1 MTTPQQ
7 NRQARAAMKARLR
20 TESELEQLIIDHFSE
35 VRQLIPTGVDRLS
48 IENRLLEVVGA
59 NAILRALLGPRHH
72 LARLAP
78 ALRLLALI
86 LPGVVALW
94 FVLGPLG
101 AADPPSLRL
110 NFDHPPPRI
119 GSLPAEPNVV
129 GLPQWAP
136 NPIPT
141 KNSKLNRVV
150 TVVVMRFSGEHGA
163 KFSDQLFSTLLEQ
176 VQKSYKNVQIRNEI
190 STVDSFDGTQ
200 SQIRAMGRKRGAD
213 LVVWGTV
220 NCTTKQ
226 ACIRAR
232 ITVVSKD
239 LGWPVGWIRLE
250 PESRVAIDELGESAL
265 DMDKRVLGLASR
277 AIGLALYTAKNYA
290 EAAWHLQKACEGN
303 EEDAMQA
310 RVPLMD
316 CCMHL
321 GMWKEAEAIA
331 EELLV
336 VGKRK
341 DDRDMQVQGRLWLA
355 KIPGASEQLASALPQ
370 LQAAAS
376 RATDP

>member
-1 MTTPQQ
+1 
-7 NRQARAAMKARLR
+7 
-20 TESELEQLIIDHFSE
+20 
-35 VRQLIPTGVDRLS
+35 
-48 IENRLLEVVGA
+48 
-59 NAILRALLGPRHH
+59 
-72 LARLAP
+72 
-78 ALRLLALI
+78 
-86 LPGVVALW
+86 
-94 FVLGPLG
+94 
-101 AADPPSLRL
+101 
-110 NFDHPPPRI
+110 
-119 GSLPAEPNVV
+119 
-129 GLPQWAP
+129 
-136 NPIPT
+136 
-141 KNSKLNRVV
+141 
-150 TVVVMRFSGEHGA
+150 MRFSGEHGA

>member
-1 MTTPQQ
+1 MTTPLQ

-35 VRQLIPTGVDRLS
+35 VRRLIPTGVDRLS

-141 KNSKLNRVV
+141 KNSKPNRVV

-200 SQIRAMGRKRGAD
+200 SQIRAMGRKLGAD

-226 ACIRAR
+226 ACIRTR

-239 LGWPVGWIRLE
+239 LGWPVGWMRSE

-265 DMDKRVLGLASR
+265 DMDERVLGLASR
-277 AIGLALYTAKNYA
+277 VIGLSLYSEENYA

-303 EEDAMQA
+303 KEDAMQA
-310 RVPLMD
+310 RVPLID

-336 VGKRK
+336 VGKRM

-355 KIPGASEQLASALPQ
+355 KIHGASEQLASALPQ

-376 RATDP
+376 RATDQ

>member
-86 LPGVVALW
+86 LPGVVAMW
-94 FVLGPLG
+94 FVIGPPG
-101 AADPPSLRL
+101 AADLPNLQR
-110 NFDHPPPRI
+110 NFDYPPLRI
-119 GSLPAEPNVV
+119 GRLPAKANVV
-129 GLPQWAP
+129 GLPEWEP
-136 NPIPT
+136 GPIPT
-141 KNSKLNRVV
+141 KNSNPNRVV

-176 VQKSYKNVQIRNEI
+176 VQKGYKNVEIRNVTSPI
-190 STVDSFDGTQ
+190 DSLDGTQ
-200 SQIRAMGRKRGAD
+200 SQIRAMGRKLRAD

-239 LGWPVGWIRLE
+239 LGWPVGWMRPE
-250 PESRVAIDELGESAL
+250 PESRVASDELGESAM

-321 GMWKEAEAIA
+321 GMWKEAEAMA
-331 EELLV
+331 EELLAI
-336 VGKRK
+336 GKRM
-341 DDRDMQVQGRLWLA
+341 DDRDMQVQGHIWL
-355 KIPGASEQLASALPQ
+355 KKTHGASGQLASALPQ